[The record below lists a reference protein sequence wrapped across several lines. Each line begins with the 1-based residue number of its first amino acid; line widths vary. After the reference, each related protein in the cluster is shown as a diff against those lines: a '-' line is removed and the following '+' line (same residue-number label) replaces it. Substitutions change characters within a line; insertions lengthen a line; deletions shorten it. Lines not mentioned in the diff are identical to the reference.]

1 VALPVPLI
9 FPKVDRSQ
17 HRSPEGIAARSV
29 NHATTFMRTSAES
42 DEQTLRHLVRQARPS
57 GALPPDFA
65 AAVWRRIEQSQA
77 TTDRRWQHWLT
88 EAAAFL
94 CEPRHALATLGAVL
108 FLGALTGLIQGWQ
121 QSEDLARQRYLT
133 AVRPLLP

>member
-1 VALPVPLI
+1 
-9 FPKVDRSQ
+9 
-17 HRSPEGIAARSV
+17 
-29 NHATTFMRTSAES
+29 MRTSGKL
-42 DEQTLRHLVRQARPS
+42 DEQTLRDLVRQARPT

-65 AAVWRRIEQSQA
+65 ASVWRRIEQSQT
-77 TTDRRWQHWLT
+77 TTDSRWQRRLT
-88 EAAAFL
+88 EVAAFF

-133 AVRPLLP
+133 AVRPPLP

>member
-65 AAVWRRIEQSQA
+65 AAVWRRIEQSEA
-77 TTDRRWQHWLT
+77 ITKGRWQQWLT
-88 EAAAFL
+88 QAAAFL
-94 CEPRHALATLGAVL
+94 WEPRHVIATFAAAL
-108 FLGALTGLIQGWQ
+108 FLGAVTGLIQGWQ